1 MSSFDPEGAGTLESN
16 ILPAN
21 DDASHGQRHDRI
33 QNPQQDTMAS
43 SGGKDIST
51 TQRMISATWGS
62 ILTTLL
68 GEIVPYVL
76 SIGLY

>member
-1 MSSFDPEGAGTLESN
+1 MSSIDSEVAGTLQSN
-16 ILPAN
+16 IPPT
-21 DDASHGQRHDRI
+21 DDGISQGRRHDRI

-43 SGGKDIST
+43 PAGKDIST

-68 GEIVPYVL
+68 GEYCYQSDGIEVY
-76 SIGLY
+76 

>member
-1 MSSFDPEGAGTLESN
+1 MSSFVSEIAETLKSN
-16 ILPAN
+16 TTLAR
-21 DDASHGQRHDRI
+21 DDDSHGQRHDRI
-33 QNPQQDTMAS
+33 QNSQQDTMAS

-68 GEIVPYVL
+68 GEILFPATSVT
-76 SIGLY
+76 

>member
-1 MSSFDPEGAGTLESN
+1 MSSFDSEVAGTLESN
-16 ILPAN
+16 IPPTNN
-21 DDASHGQRHDRI
+21 DSSQGRWHDRI

-68 GEIVPYVL
+68 GENFHQLDSVE
-76 SIGLY
+76 LY